1 MGLGTVSS
9 QHFYGS
15 PIELTWGGGMHDR
28 MIISQSLAAIS
39 KQGQAGSVSA
49 LDRTPADPC
58 QIYEIQVLLPPPHTH
73 THTHGIELFPRYT
86 LEHAE
91 LAAEVVITCTVCMQG
106 LSLFCTSIKWTS
118 YTCSKKQQMDW
129 VVTVQV
135 AAIRVS

>member
-58 QIYEIQVLLPPPHTH
+58 QIYEIQVLLPPPPPNMRTPQKPSGQVTKHPPPPPPTH
-73 THTHGIELFPRYT
+73 THTHMELSFFHGT
-86 LEHAE
+86 HWN
-91 LAAEVVITCTVCMQG
+91 MQ
-106 LSLFCTSIKWTS
+106 S
-118 YTCSKKQQMDW
+118 
-129 VVTVQV
+129 
-135 AAIRVS
+135 